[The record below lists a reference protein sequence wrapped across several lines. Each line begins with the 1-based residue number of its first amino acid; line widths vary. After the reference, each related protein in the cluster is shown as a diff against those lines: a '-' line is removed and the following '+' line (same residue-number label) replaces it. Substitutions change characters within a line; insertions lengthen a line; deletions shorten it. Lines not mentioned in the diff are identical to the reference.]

1 MRRKVHHV
9 EYPEI
14 DPHGIAHVIKLSP
27 NQFSTASHLHSNCQ
41 FGKHKLH
48 RRSVRSHFLNGEKA
62 TRIEFVCT
70 GVKLCQ
76 YADPYLTELSYLEVT
91 NELWEDLK
99 IRSATSYERDLDG
112 LYQNATE
119 TRAMVAAIRRL
130 FWKMGQAANLC
141 AGMDIRCIK
150 ESRGMVC
157 SS

>member
-41 FGKHKLH
+41 FGKHKLQK
-48 RRSVRSHFLNGEKA
+48 RSVRSHFLDGEKA

-91 NELWEDLK
+91 NEIWEDLK
-99 IRSATSYERDLDG
+99 IRSATSYEQDHDG

-119 TRAMVAAIRRL
+119 TQAMVTAIRKL
-130 FWKMGQAANLC
+130 FWKDGSGCKPVCWNGRPMY
-141 AGMDIRCIK
+141 K
-150 ESRGMVC
+150 ESRTMVC
-157 SS
+157 N